1 MRGCAWLLNATPID
15 KSTPLAHCINKEPVI
30 EAVLVQPRGSSQTCR
45 SSADNEHSNLR
56 INKAQAI

>member
-1 MRGCAWLLNATPID
+1 MHGLLNATPTD
-15 KSTPLAHCINKEPVI
+15 KSPPMAHRIKKEPVI

-56 INKAQAI
+56 ISKAQAV